1 MATKRKRT
9 VLKEERKD
17 MEIIT
22 DIVNRLQRE
31 EVQQRL
37 LSEKAK
43 LKKYYRSR
51 PIEKKAL
58 SKNMKFKVTVIL
70 KL

>member
-43 LKKYYRSR
+43 LTKEVLQ
-51 PIEKKAL
+51 IKA
-58 SKNMKFKVTVIL
+58 N
-70 KL
+70 